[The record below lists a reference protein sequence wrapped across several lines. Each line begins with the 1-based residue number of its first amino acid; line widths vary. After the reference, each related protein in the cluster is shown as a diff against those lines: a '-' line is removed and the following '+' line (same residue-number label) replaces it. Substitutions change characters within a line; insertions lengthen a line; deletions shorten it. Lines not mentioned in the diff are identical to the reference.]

1 MENSSPPVK
10 KSAFGLVAAAA
21 ISGAAVCVF
30 PFALL
35 AAPALWTAVMFR
47 TRPWAL
53 LPLAAATAAFF
64 FLVYPPVA
72 AAAIALL
79 TALPALIFYVM
90 QSRRAGNSYTLA
102 VAAAACI
109 LVLYAAVCL
118 PGILNGSGA
127 FAGAQAFVD
136 RALAASRETAAAMLS
151 GASSGD
157 VLASYDA
164 YIQSISEA
172 VPASTVSVL
181 CFAGILIA
189 LANFLLFRLFVRR
202 IKPAI
207 TPLRA
212 FRFWAVP
219 QTFSAGIFVF
229 LLGSLALELF
239 GADYAPGVSST
250 VNVLVGIPLMLQGL
264 SVVDFLI
271 VRRGGRVQTRRALFY
286 VAIGLLLPLLQT
298 ALMLLGCMEQ
308 LLRYRDRAGLIPPT
322 TPRNP

>member
-35 AAPALWTAVMFR
+35 VAPALWTAAMFR

-53 LPLAAATAAFF
+53 LPLFAATFALF
-64 FLVYPPVA
+64 FLIYPPVA

-79 TALPALIFYVM
+79 LALPALILYVM
-90 QSRRAGNSYTLA
+90 QSRRVGNSYTLA

-109 LVLYAAVCL
+109 LVLYAAICL

-136 RALAASRETAAAMLS
+136 QALAASRETAAGILS
-151 GASSGD
+151 GVSGD
-157 VLASYDA
+157 VLESYDA
-164 YIQSISEA
+164 YTKSISAA
-172 VPASTVSVL
+172 VPTATVPVL

-189 LANFLLFRLFVRR
+189 LANFLFFRLFVRR
-202 IKPAI
+202 VKPAI

-229 LLGSLALELF
+229 LFGSLGLELL

-271 VRRGGRVQTRRALFY
+271 VRRGGRIQARRTLFY

-308 LLRYRDRAGLIPPT
+308 LMHYRDRAGLIPPT
-322 TPRNP
+322 TPKNP

>member
-10 KSAFGLVAAAA
+10 KFAFGLVAAAA
-21 ISGAAVCVF
+21 IAGAAVCVF

-35 AAPALWTAVMFR
+35 VAPALWTAAMFR

-53 LPLAAATAAFF
+53 LPLFAATAAFF
-64 FLVYPPVA
+64 FLVYQPVA

-79 TALPALIFYVM
+79 VALPALIFYVM

-102 VAAAACI
+102 AAAAACI

-118 PGILNGSGA
+118 PGIVDGSGA

-151 GASSGD
+151 GASGD
-157 VLASYDA
+157 VLATYDA
-164 YIQSISEA
+164 YIKSISAA
-172 VPASTVSVL
+172 VPTSTVSVL

-189 LANFLLFRLFVRR
+189 LANFLFFRLFVRR
-202 IKPAI
+202 VKPAI

-229 LLGSLALELF
+229 LLGSLALEFF

-322 TPRNP
+322 TPKNP